1 MRKVSAQCERITTR
15 KEVHDLSP
23 KEIEVYRSTIR
34 QAMKTSDPYNPSL
47 NMWEASAKFHE
58 ELAGLI
64 HKGAEFFYWWDFIIR
79 ILIIWYRHRAF
90 LYFVEKKLQTLNPE
104 FAFPYWDSS
113 KEFRNSEWSKSIALQ
128 ISDVSDVLDTRR
140 NLEPYDVTLP
150 EQWTN

>member
-1 MRKVSAQCERITTR
+1 MVTIISYLSIGKLFILLAFLSCMRKVSAQCERITTR

-64 HKGAEFFYWWDFIIR
+64 HKGAEFFYW
-79 ILIIWYRHRAF
+79 
-90 LYFVEKKLQTLNPE
+90 
-104 FAFPYWDSS
+104 
-113 KEFRNSEWSKSIALQ
+113 
-128 ISDVSDVLDTRR
+128 
-140 NLEPYDVTLP
+140 
-150 EQWTN
+150 